1 MIALVAHDQRK
12 SELLNWVRHN
22 RDVVTRCGLVGTSS
36 TARMLRDELGLRI
49 RSVESGPR
57 GGDQQI
63 GSMVISG
70 DVTSL
75 VFFWDPLW
83 AAPHVHDV
91 LALVRIAVLR
101 DIPVA
106 LNPASAAAMSGN
118 GFPRE
123 EEVPDRG
130 AERIPPGIRFRRPA
144 LVGLGR
150 TADARPGRAG

>member
-12 SELLNWVRHN
+12 NDLLNWVRRN
-22 RDVVTRCGLVGTSS
+22 RRAVTRHGLVGTSS
-36 TARMLRDELGLRI
+36 TARLLRSELGLQI
-49 RSVESGPR
+49 RSVESGPH

-63 GSMVISG
+63 DSMVISG

-101 DIPVA
+101 NIPVA
-106 LNPASAAAMSGN
+106 LNPASAEAMSED
-118 GFPRE
+118 GFSLE
-123 EEVPDRG
+123 NQ
-130 AERIPPGIRFRRPA
+130 PA
-144 LVGLGR
+144 TAATMAAAAPVAAGVRSDGL
-150 TADARPGRAG
+150 

>member
-1 MIALVAHDQRK
+1 MQ
-12 SELLNWVRHN
+12 
-22 RDVVTRCGLVGTSS
+22 
-36 TARMLRDELGLRI
+36 I
-49 RSVESGPR
+49 RSVESGPH

-101 DIPVA
+101 NIPVA
-106 LNPASAAAMSGN
+106 LNPASAEAMSED
-118 GFPRE
+118 GFSLE
-123 EEVPDRG
+123 NQ
-130 AERIPPGIRFRRPA
+130 PA
-144 LVGLGR
+144 TGTVATMAAAAPVAAGVRSDGL
-150 TADARPGRAG
+150 

>member
-12 SELLNWVRHN
+12 NDLLNWVRRNH
-22 RDVVTRCGLVGTSS
+22 RAVTRHGLVGTSS
-36 TARMLRDELGLRI
+36 TARLLRSELGLQI
-49 RSVESGPR
+49 RSVESGPH

-101 DIPVA
+101 NIPVA
-106 LNPASAAAMSGN
+106 LNPASAEAMSED
-118 GFPRE
+118 GFSLESQSAAGALAVGVRPR
-123 EEVPDRG
+123 
-130 AERIPPGIRFRRPA
+130 
-144 LVGLGR
+144 
-150 TADARPGRAG
+150 